1 MNLKDFSNYD
11 FSALVKST
19 DLRGRF
25 LFTIVA
31 LILYRF
37 GTYVPL
43 PGIDINII
51 SNAFNQNVSGF
62 LSIFNVFAGGALG
75 RMTIFSLNVMPY
87 IISSIIMQLLSV
99 SLDWLKDLK
108 NEGEQ
113 GRKRINFYTKC
124 LMIVFCIIQGFFI
137 SSQFKNA
144 QIITDELFYPL
155 VITTLLGGSLFL
167 VWLGE
172 QITLRGIGNGISMI
186 IFAGIVAELPR
197 SFSRILTLGNLGMLS
212 NIIVFFIITSFIA
225 MLCIVVFFERTYRNI
240 PIQYPKRQ
248 IRNKLYNS
256 ASSHMPLK
264 INLSGVIPPIFANA
278 LLLFPLT
285 ITSFI
290 ENSKWKDFIMLYLSA
305 GKPLYILLYVLLIVF
320 FCFFYN
326 SFVFNPQ
333 EIADSLKKNGGFI
346 LSKRPGN
353 STAEYLLAVVNR
365 ITVVGA
371 IYLSFICVVPEILRA
386 KYDIPFT
393 IGGTSM
399 LIMVSVIIDT
409 FARIQTSLL
418 SYHYDNLVKK
428 IGL

>member
-25 LFTIVA
+25 LFTIIA

-87 IISSIIMQLLSV
+87 IISSIIMQLLTV

-137 SSQFKNA
+137 ASQFKNA

-248 IRNKLYNS
+248 IRNRLYNS

-428 IGL
+428 VGL

>member
-87 IISSIIMQLLSV
+87 IISSIIMQLLTV

-290 ENSKWKDFIMLYLSA
+290 ENSKWKDFIMLYLST